1 MVSGA
6 GRPASGR
13 SLLEGAWPAGVCA
26 VSGCR
31 REEVPG
37 SSLEGWFM
45 PDPGPVSALSGR
57 SQGREWSGTPLVSA
71 QVAQVC
77 SCKGACVCAWASGS
91 RSPRRLSFVC
101 LLLDCKGLLVGL
113 GCLFMY
119 VWCGQ
124 AQSPGEICVPE
135 TIPVVLQGLWV
146 AGRASKG
153 LCLWVERE
161 SVCVC
166 AGNIDFLSCSPAQ
179 LPPALSAG
187 PLRSRA
193 VGWRGFVDKLTWL
206 VSGPWR
212 RGSPPA
218 AF

>member
-1 MVSGA
+1 MGVGIRCRQAS
-6 GRPASGR
+6 SGR

-166 AGNIDFLSCSPAQ
+166 LCTYACCFGE
-179 LPPALSAG
+179 
-187 PLRSRA
+187 
-193 VGWRGFVDKLTWL
+193 
-206 VSGPWR
+206 
-212 RGSPPA
+212 
-218 AF
+218 